1 MTYKQKILDFLI
13 NNPQK
18 TNKEIAEGTNIKAD
32 IRYTLY
38 RMKKE
43 GLILK
48 DKDNLWT
55 VDKGFCELK
64 ERDKEIL
71 NDVLEE
77 CYAELKTTTV
87 TKEKIKLAEIIVRI
101 IFSGKRG

>member
-1 MTYKQKILDFLI
+1 
-13 NNPQK
+13 
-18 TNKEIAEGTNIKAD
+18 
-32 IRYTLY
+32 
-38 RMKKE
+38 MKKE

-77 CYAELKTTTV
+77 CYRELRQQ
-87 TKEKIKLAEIIVRI
+87 L
-101 IFSGKRG
+101 